1 MPSKINHP
9 GLRLRKKSPV
19 HAKVI
24 DENTGRRKRD
34 TIIKKELDLFKTIS
48 KESWGQPGE
57 QVLGSIKPFLFKD
70 ITKIRS
76 LYKSTKKPVDIM
88 VLGPGEGAEVLF
100 LKSFLENTPTNI
112 DTLGL
117 SNHLSASSNSKI
129 RKDYSPD
136 NLSER
141 NTFDHFNHL
150 SLVKKYSY
158 IYSHLGP
165 GYYTPYAEIAL
176 LKIASMLR
184 PGGFARIH
192 VLDTNPNLKK
202 NILEY
207 LNQRSE
213 KNNIKIKASIFNDWI
228 VIKRLK

>member
-1 MPSKINHP
+1 MIPKINNP
-9 GLRLRKKSPV
+9 GLKLRKKSFV
-19 HAKVI
+19 HAKII
-24 DENTGRRKRD
+24 DEITGRRKRD
-34 TIIKKELDLFKTIS
+34 TIIKKELDLFKKIS

-76 LYKSTKKPVDIM
+76 LYKSTKKPIDIM
-88 VLGPGEGAEVLF
+88 VLGPGQGAEVLF
-100 LKSFLENTPTNI
+100 LKSFLNNTPTNI

-117 SNHLSASSNSKI
+117 SNHLSTVSNSKI
-129 RKDYSPD
+129 RTDYSPD

-150 SLVKKYSY
+150 NLVKKYSY
-158 IYSHLGP
+158 IYSHLGH
-165 GYYTPYAEIAL
+165 GYYTPYAEVAL

-184 PGGFARIH
+184 PGGFARIQ
-192 VLDTNPNLKK
+192 VLDTDSNLKK
-202 NILEY
+202 NIFEY
-207 LNQRSE
+207 LNQRSG
-213 KNNIKIKASIFNDWI
+213 KNNIKIKTSIFNDWI